1 MKRSISGQLE
11 TTKATYKHSSSSIA
25 GYVSTLLSYL
35 TQIQQLCIYDS
46 NLESIYSHDRV
57 LLQPQFQALPATGY
71 QPQML
76 AQPVNTPTWAPQY
89 PMQLQNQMPQQQIEE
104 HLLQQQAQ
112 QAQQAQQQQE
122 VQQHLMQ
129 GLKQLQ
135 IIFSPPHHE
144 PSTSQLKEIGQ
155 GPSHFT
161 TESEPPIML
170 KPPGLPE
177 PQTPGTYHCNASP
190 KPSLI
195 ALLIP
200 KDFVLS
206 VISLKSNGKDK
217 QSRQNWHNTINWATM
232 EQQEK
237 WSHRLGSYL
246 LDLISKDIIRPR
258 DFLNILEDLKLEIR
272 ALNTVIKSN
281 FKFFFFTNVGGR
293 KDLTPKNVKVRKGNL
308 LYLGH
313 RFSAS
318 MHILEAIIKRLKQKR
333 SPPGTIDRKDVLKL
347 KDAIGC
353 LHEFFYFC
361 KPAKC

>member
-1 MKRSISGQLE
+1 
-11 TTKATYKHSSSSIA
+11 
-25 GYVSTLLSYL
+25 
-35 TQIQQLCIYDS
+35 
-46 NLESIYSHDRV
+46 
-57 LLQPQFQALPATGY
+57 
-71 QPQML
+71 
-76 AQPVNTPTWAPQY
+76 
-89 PMQLQNQMPQQQIEE
+89 MQLQNQMPRQQIEE
-104 HLLQQQAQ
+104 HLLQAQ

-135 IIFSPPHHE
+135 TIFSPPHHE

-217 QSRQNWHNTINWATM
+217 QSRQNWHDIINWATM

-293 KDLTPKNVKVRKGNL
+293 KDITPKDVKVRKGKL